1 MKDKEWLK
9 GLINE
14 EGIAMDM
21 HLLGRLDEQYWK
33 NENIKINKGRLF
45 YLIDQL
51 GEPEK
56 PVIPQF
62 IANWIESYRKKTL
75 VELINDAVYSSDEDS
90 QCFRRWFHEEMGFE
104 SNYDEFLSRV
114 WLDGYTTE
122 KEKLYRVRV
131 GKSYVRFNLDGSI
144 IGAKAVNSV
153 VTLDHLSKLPFD
165 YKKAVESGIITLVEV
180 TE

>member
-1 MKDKEWLK
+1 MKDKAWLK
-9 GLINE
+9 E
-14 EGIAMDM
+14 EV
-21 HLLGRLDEQYWK
+21 
-33 NENIKINKGRLF
+33 ENILYRAVLSFQIATTSEGNIIYDEIEKKIE
-45 YLIDQL
+45 QL
-51 GEPEK
+51 DEPEK

-114 WLDGYTTE
+114 WLDGYTIE
-122 KEKLYRVRV
+122 KEPQWVVKDDTGYLSYLQFSIPNIYERETSLDKNDAYKFNS
-131 GKSYVRFNLDGSI
+131 KS
-144 IGAKAVNSV
+144 KADLIADL
-153 VTLDHLSKLPFD
+153 VTGT
-165 YKKAVESGIITLVEV
+165 VEEV